1 MAVPASLADLSTTPA
16 SNPPAGSDAVF
27 PLLDDYMRTVFAFIA
42 TLRDGSSAV
51 LSAVSGADTITASLT
66 GVASY
71 RAGQVF
77 SFTPAGSNATAAVT
91 INVNSLGA
99 KSVYRDG
106 VALPIGA
113 LSASIPVVVLYDGTR
128 FNVIAPASTPVIP
141 SRYTT
146 GELVS
151 SFATTAPAGTVAMD
165 GLTIGN
171 ASSEATSRA
180 NADTLALFTLLWNQ
194 ASNALLPIQDSAGIP
209 ASRGASAASDF
220 AANRRLT
227 LPTLVDGQAILA
239 AVSSGVI
246 GSTVG
251 AVISHGHGLTI
262 NGVGD
267 HAHYGDN
274 FRHGADGAGTS
285 QFNSSDGNVSS
296 SGGSPVTRPAGAHSH
311 TGTANNTGGTQNLAA
326 GVFAKIYLAL

>member
-66 GVASY
+66 GMASY

-77 SFTPAGSNATAAVT
+77 SFTPASSNATAAVT

-99 KSVYRDG
+99 MSVYRDG

-171 ASSEATSRA
+171 ASSGATSRA
-180 NADTLALFTLLWNQ
+180 NVDTLALFTLLWNQ
-194 ASNALLPIQDSAGIP
+194 ASNALLPIQDSAGT
-209 ASRGASAASDF
+209 ASTRGASAAADY
-220 AANRRLT
+220 AANKRLT
-227 LPTLVDGQAILA
+227 LPALVDGQAILA
-239 AVSSGVI
+239 AVGSGVLTA
-246 GSTVG
+246 TVG
-251 AVISHGHGLTI
+251 TVLNHTHAASVTDPGHRHTGLFGT
-262 NGVGD
+262 NTAQGVGPGSGILAAASNVTD
-267 HAHYGDN
+267 YS
-274 FRHGADGAGTS
+274 GTGIS
-285 QFNSSDGNVSS
+285 
-296 SGGSPVTRPAGAHSH
+296 VTN
-311 TGTANNTGGTQNLAA
+311 ANNTGGTAMNQAA
-326 GVFAKIYLAL
+326 GIYAKIYLAL

>member
-16 SNPPAGSDAVF
+16 SNPPAGSEAVF

-66 GVASY
+66 GIASY

-77 SFTPAGSNATAAVT
+77 SFTPASSNATAAVT

-171 ASSEATSRA
+171 ASSGATSRA
-180 NADTLALFTLLWNQ
+180 NADTLALFSLLWTL
-194 ASNALLPIQDSAGIP
+194 ASNTLLPIQDGAGSA
-209 ASRGASAASDF
+209 STRGASAAADF
-220 AANRRLT
+220 AANKRLPV
-227 LPTLVDGQAILA
+227 PTLVDGQAVLA
-239 AVSSGVI
+239 AVSSGVLTATL
-246 GSTVG
+246 GTVRVH
-251 AVISHGHGLTI
+251 AHPLAID
-262 NGVGD
+262 GVGD
-267 HAHYGDN
+267 HAHTFYASTTSNGS
-274 FRHGADGAGTS
+274 FQGPDGERLDGYAERGYTTS
-285 QFNSSDGNVSS
+285 Y
-296 SGGSPVTRPAGAHSH
+296 AGAHSH
-311 TGTANNTGGTQNLAA
+311 TGTASNNTGGTTMNQAA
-326 GVFAKIYLAL
+326 GIYANIYLAL